1 MAKDKR
7 KKDES
12 NAGGGIGGFVIA
24 ALIAIVLGAGGGG
37 AYGYLLMPDV
47 APQNSGPTDKA
58 PPPAGPTAG
67 RFPGDAIELAIPSVI
82 TDLNSEP
89 AVRARLDVSII
100 VVHGTPQTTTL
111 LGEVREDVIAY
122 LKGLSLADIQGVRGF
137 QNLREQLDDRARVR
151 GRGAI
156 LGLLIG
162 GLVLE

>member
-12 NAGGGIGGFVIA
+12 NSGGGGGFVIA
-24 ALIAIVLGAGGGG
+24 ALIAIILGAGGGG
-37 AYGYLLMPDV
+37 AYAFLMMPDV
-47 APQNSGPTDKA
+47 ASQKSEPT
-58 PPPAGPTAG
+58 PSEPPAANATTG
-67 RFPGDAIELAIPSVI
+67 RFPSDAIELVVPSVI
-82 TDLNSEP
+82 TDLNSQP

-122 LKGLSLADIQGVRGF
+122 LKGLSLSDIQGVRGF
-137 QNLREQLDDRARVR
+137 QNLREQLDDRARIR
-151 GRGAI
+151 GRGVI
-156 LGLLIG
+156 LGLLVG

>member
-7 KKDES
+7 KKDEPKS
-12 NAGGGIGGFVIA
+12 GGGAGGFVIA
-24 ALIAIVLGAGGGG
+24 ALIAILLGAAGGG
-37 AYGYLLMPDV
+37 AYGYLLMPD
-47 APQNSGPTDKA
+47 ATPQSSEPADKT
-58 PPPAGPTAG
+58 PPPAAPTAG
-67 RFPGDAIELAIPSVI
+67 RFPNDAIELVVPSVI
-82 TDLNSEP
+82 TDLNSQP
-89 AVRARLDVSII
+89 SVRARLEVSII

-111 LGEVREDVIAY
+111 VGEVREDVIAY